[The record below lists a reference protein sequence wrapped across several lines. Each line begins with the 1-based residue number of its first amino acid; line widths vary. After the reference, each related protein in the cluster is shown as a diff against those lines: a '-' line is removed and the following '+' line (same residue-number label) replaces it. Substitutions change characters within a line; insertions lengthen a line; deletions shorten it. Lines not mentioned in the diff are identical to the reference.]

1 MEKSSVKK
9 ILLVEDSETIRR
21 EVREALKDRAN
32 YQLTEAHDG
41 VAGFSILSGL
51 EARFD
56 LVILDYRMPG
66 MTGVEMLRKLAEKS
80 RKVNCP
86 VLMITTE
93 IEVKG
98 SEAKDL
104 NIISWV
110 VKPIHRLRFENLV
123 AQIFEYVES
132 ADGF

>member
-1 MEKSSVKK
+1 MEKSSLKK
-9 ILLVEDSETIRR
+9 ILIVEDSEVIRLEIR
-21 EVREALKDRAN
+21 DALKKRSH

-41 VAGFSILSGL
+41 DAGFAILSGNN
-51 EARFD
+51 AKFD

-66 MTGVEMLRKLAEKS
+66 MTGVEMLRRLAEQKK
-80 RKVNCP
+80 KVECP

-98 SEAKDL
+98 SEVKDL

-110 VKPIHRLRFENLV
+110 VKPIHKLRFENLV
-123 AQIFEYVES
+123 VQIFEYVDS
-132 ADGF
+132 AEGF

>member
-1 MEKSSVKK
+1 MEKSSVKN
-9 ILLVEDSETIRR
+9 ILLIEDSEVIRT
-21 EVREALKDRAN
+21 EVREALKNRTT
-32 YQLTEAHDG
+32 YHLTEAHDG
-41 VAGFSILSGL
+41 DVGFAILSGRDV
-51 EARFD
+51 EFD

-80 RKVNCP
+80 RKVTCP

-98 SEAKDL
+98 SEVKDL

-110 VKPIHRLRFENLV
+110 VKPINKMRFENLV
-123 AQIFEYVES
+123 VQIFEYVET
-132 ADGF
+132 AQGL

>member
-21 EVREALKDRAN
+21 EVREALKNRQD
-32 YQLTEAHDG
+32 YELTEAHDG
-41 VAGFSILSGL
+41 VAGFSILSGQT
-51 EARFD
+51 AKFD

-80 RKVNCP
+80 RKVSCP

-98 SEAKDL
+98 TEVKDL

-110 VKPIHRLRFENLV
+110 VKPINKLRFENLV
-123 AQIFEYVES
+123 AQIFDYVES